1 MPTWP
6 VHLKIANKLKEKY
19 GYTDDFIIGNV
30 IPDTMNGYVVDNP
43 SNIFHH
49 SVTHY
54 SSAEYTDFLEI
65 NINKFLNDNR
75 EKLDNEIILGT
86 YTHLLADLYF
96 NEYTQKHHFKKKSD
110 KVIAIL
116 NDGTIEE
123 MIHPMV
129 IKQNDFKVFG
139 DYFIKNKEVGN
150 KASMTKDTLNLSK
163 DLNYEIQKEDIE
175 KTIDKINEIVDSEIQ
190 EEEPYRMFTEKE
202 LLDVLNNCYEKIE
215 RDMTELELDKQI
227 SKVFDNYV
235 NRYDIKDEDID
246 YKYYHS
252 YRVMNYSKFLAD
264 KLNLPKEDR
273 NLATIIG
280 LFHDI
285 GRFEQEKIYDNYED
299 TKEFDHGDYGEK
311 VLLKKGIIEQLP
323 VAYENYPLVGK
334 AVRYHNKYSIGEG
347 LNEQELLH
355 AKIIRDADKI
365 DIIDYMPRKR
375 IRLKAF
381 DEDSEFEVRDSI
393 KEEFFKEQQIH
404 RNDYAKTTNSE
415 IVIIMLAHVFDINF
429 KCTAQYIIDNGVLE
443 TFYNNLPN
451 KEKYKEYFELAKK
464 HVKEMIKC

>member
-6 VHLKIANKLKEKY
+6 VHLKIAHKLKEKY

-75 EKLDNEIILGT
+75 EKLTNELILGT
-86 YTHLLADLYF
+86 YCHLLADLYF
-96 NEYTQKHHFKKKSD
+96 NEYTQKNHFKKKGD
-110 KVIAIL
+110 KIVSIL
-116 NDGTIEE
+116 NDETIEE
-123 MIHPMV
+123 TIHPMV
-129 IKQNDFKVFG
+129 LKQNDFKVFG
-139 DYFIKNKEVGN
+139 DYFIKNQEVGN
-150 KASMTKDTLNLSK
+150 KISLTKDTINLSK
-163 DLNYEIQKEDIE
+163 DLNYEVTKEDID
-175 KTIDKINEIVDSEIQ
+175 KTIDKVNEIVDSEAT
-190 EEEPYRMFTEKE
+190 EEEPYKMFTEKE
-202 LLDVLNNCYEKIE
+202 LLDVFNNCYEKIE
-215 RDMTELELDKQI
+215 KSINELELDQEI

-235 NRYDIKDEDID
+235 NRYDSTDEDIE

-252 YRVMNYSKFLAD
+252 YRVMNYSKFLAE
-264 KLNLPKEDR
+264 KLNLSKEDR

-285 GRFEQEKIYDNYED
+285 GRFEQDKKYDSFDD
-299 TKEFDHGDYGEK
+299 TEEFDHGDYGERI
-311 VLLKKGIIEQLP
+311 LLKQGLIEQLP
-323 VAYENYPLVGK
+323 VAYEHYPLVGK
-334 AVRYHNKYSIGEG
+334 AIRYHNKYSIGEG

-355 AKIIRDADKI
+355 AKIIRDADKL
-365 DIIDYMPRKR
+365 DIIDYMPRKKV
-375 IRLKAF
+375 RLKVF
-381 DEDSEFEVRDSI
+381 EQTDDSFSIRDSI

-404 RNDYAKTTNSE
+404 LKDKTNKTE
-415 IVIIMLAHVFDINF
+415 QEKVITMLALVFDLSF
-429 KCTAQYIIDNGVLE
+429 KYTAEYIIDNGILE

-451 KEKYKEYFELAKK
+451 KEKYKEYFDLAKK
-464 HVKEMIKC
+464 HVREMI